1 MESKSKSKINMQ
13 SKMSKS
19 ASKSVAKSGSKSVSK
34 SKSSSKKATKATKAM
49 KNKSAP
55 LTENMF
61 IMQLHREPDELD
73 ASYQERIAFVKKL
86 VAEKRIK
93 LTAKMVPF
101 VSTMSFIHVYKKSGA
116 YGYPPEIEIAY
127 QKLIK

>member
-1 MESKSKSKINMQ
+1 MESKSKMQ
-13 SKMSKS
+13 SKMNTSKSKSKS
-19 ASKSVAKSGSKSVSK
+19 ASKSVAKSTAKSAAK
-34 SKSSSKKATKATKAM
+34 SAVKSATKGSS

-55 LTENMF
+55 LTENTF

-73 ASYQERIAFVKKL
+73 ASYRERIEFVRKL
-86 VAEKRIK
+86 VAEKRVE

>member
-1 MESKSKSKINMQ
+1 MESKSKMRSKMNTSKSKSKSKI
-13 SKMSKS
+13 
-19 ASKSVAKSGSKSVSK
+19 ASKSTAKSAVKSTA
-34 SKSSSKKATKATKAM
+34 KSSSK
-49 KNKSAP
+49 NKSRP
-55 LTENMF
+55 LTENSF

-73 ASYQERIAFVKKL
+73 ASYRERIEFVRKL
-86 VAEKRIK
+86 VAEKRVE